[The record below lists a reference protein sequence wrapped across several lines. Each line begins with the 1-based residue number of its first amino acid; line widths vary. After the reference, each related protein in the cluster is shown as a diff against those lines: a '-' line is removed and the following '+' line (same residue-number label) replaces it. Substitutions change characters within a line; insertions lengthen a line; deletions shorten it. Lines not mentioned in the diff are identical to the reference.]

1 MKEVG
6 QPAVPDCLFGELR
19 TLVRLYRGESVFPQ
33 STTATLAS
41 SSKVAVVLGAQVLS
55 GGRPS
60 GTLRARSLHAAG
72 LYAAGEVETMIPT
85 GGVGEHPPSEAEVM
99 ARILREAGVSGK
111 DILLEE
117 EARSTRESAQLV
129 ATMARERGIRSLLL
143 VTDPLHCVRA
153 VEAFRVEGFEA
164 QASPVYSS
172 PMWRKRRLR
181 RGQLLREIG
190 ALLWYRMR
198 RGRAKQRAESRF
210 RP

>member
-1 MKEVG
+1 MKEAAQTV
-6 QPAVPDCLFGELR
+6 VPDSLLGELR
-19 TLVRLYRGESVFPQ
+19 TLVRLYRGEPVFPR
-33 STTATLAS
+33 SAALEKIDGT
-41 SSKVAVVLGAQVLS
+41 AVVLGAQVLS

-60 GTLRARSLHAAG
+60 GTLRARTLHAARLHAAG
-72 LYAAGEVETMIPT
+72 VVGLLIPT

-99 ARILREAGVSGK
+99 ARILQQAGVPEE
-111 DILLEE
+111 DLLLEE
-117 EARSTRESAQLV
+117 EAGSTRESARLV
-129 ATMARERGIRSLLL
+129 AVMARGRGIRSILL

-172 PMWRKRRLR
+172 PTWYRRGMR
-181 RGQLLREIG
+181 RGQFAREVV

-198 RGRAKQRAESRF
+198 RGRAKRRAGSRS